1 MNTYSLHVETK
12 VLVTEDSRLGARKA
26 FKLLV
31 RNTVNEVH
39 EISLD
44 SSAHLE
50 GFLFSIRDRKE
61 RKCVCI
67 L

>member
-12 VLVTEDSRLGARKA
+12 VLITKHSRLGARKA

-31 RNTVNEVH
+31 RNRVNEVH
-39 EISLD
+39 EILLD

-50 GFLFSIRDRKE
+50 GFLFNMDRKE
-61 RKCVCI
+61 RECVCM